1 LRAAPIGFVHAWTRL
16 VWLPLILSAAFF
28 FLPAGA
34 ALAAEPSSWMLTA
47 TRGVWLMI
55 LNGTYAVFAAYFL
68 NAPLVASISFLA
80 AIAYT
85 SYESLE
91 YGRTVIIGFAA
102 LVLWLWH
109 QARQRYSYG

>member
-1 LRAAPIGFVHAWTRL
+1 LKERIGERL
-16 VWLPLILSAAFF
+16 
-28 FLPAGA
+28 
-34 ALAAEPSSWMLTA
+34 
-47 TRGVWLMI
+47 
-55 LNGTYAVFAAYFL
+55 
-68 NAPLVASISFLA
+68 
-80 AIAYT
+80 YT